1 VELCSGVQRQALVG
15 LQCARHAVIPDP
27 NACVCACHTGPERC
41 SLLLLLLQVL
51 VPLVHAV
58 VNEAAGASGGQGPA
72 GKGKAGLF
80 IMLAVLL
87 RTRPQVRH
95 PQALWHCVNV
105 RLSVFTVTH
114 HHTLPYSAGSLS
126 CPL

>member
-1 VELCSGVQRQALVG
+1 MSVVLI
-15 LQCARHAVIPDP
+15 AV
-27 NACVCACHTGPERC
+27 
-41 SLLLLLLQVL
+41 SLLLLQVL

-58 VNEAAGASGGQGPA
+58 VNEASGAGGGQGPA

-95 PQALWHCVNV
+95 TG
-105 RLSVFTVTH
+105 TV
-114 HHTLPYSAGSLS
+114 
-126 CPL
+126 